1 MSIGTRGWTLLIYG
15 PISALARAVRVP
27 RYSPRYKART
37 AFGVSPERAN
47 GASLT
52 TKPPDRSDD
61 TPAEAGSR
69 PGAGADAD
77 EGDVAGRLER
87 MRGEL
92 RRHSYLYYV
101 ESRPEIDDREYDR
114 IFVELQALEAAHPD
128 LITVDSPTQRVG
140 AEPQSAFPNA
150 EHTVPMLSLDST
162 QDPAEVRRFDER
174 VRKALEDEPRYILEP
189 KLDGA
194 SIELVYEDGLFVSAV
209 TRGNGRVGELVTEN
223 LRTIPSLPLRLREA
237 ERSPPELLAVR
248 GEVLMY
254 LSGFEALNERMV
266 EQGSEP
272 YVNPRNSA
280 SGSLRQLDSR
290 LTAERP
296 LDVLAYDILMVRGA
310 QLTSDSE
317 AVCALRE
324 WGFRTPDRVTLVST
338 VEEILKYHE
347 TYAADRDDLDY
358 EIDGVV
364 IKLDHLDARADL
376 GATSHHPRWALA
388 YKFEPRKEITRIEKI
403 AVSVGRTGKL
413 TPVALLR
420 PVEVGGVT
428 VARASLHNREEVARK
443 DIREGDLVRVQR
455 AGDVIPQV
463 VERVPEDVRKR
474 GAAFHMP
481 AQCPAC
487 DTPVQVDGPFT
498 YCPNRFGCMAQLK
511 RGLTHFGS
519 RAGLDIEGL
528 GEETATLL
536 VDRGL
541 VKELADLFML
551 TAADLEPLDGFAEKS
566 AANLA
571 QAIAEK
577 KTVGLSRFL
586 YGLGIPEVGTTVAAT
601 LAAEFLSFDNLQ
613 EARLERLAAVDGI
626 GPIMSEGIRAFLD
639 DEQNRERIAAVLGH
653 MDALLPPEQAGGT
666 GLAGMKFV
674 FTGGLERFSR
684 SDAKRLIEDNGGRV
698 VGSVSSETAYVVV
711 GEDPGS
717 KLQKGRD
724 LGVEILSED
733 DFVRVLENA
742 RVL

>member
-1 MSIGTRGWTLLIYG
+1 
-15 PISALARAVRVP
+15 
-27 RYSPRYKART
+27 
-37 AFGVSPERAN
+37 
-47 GASLT
+47 
-52 TKPPDRSDD
+52 
-61 TPAEAGSR
+61 
-69 PGAGADAD
+69 
-77 EGDVAGRLER
+77 
-87 MRGEL
+87 MRDEL
-92 RRHSYLYYV
+92 RRHSYLYHV
-101 ESRPEIDDREYDR
+101 ESRPEIDDAEYDR
-114 IFVELQALEAAHPD
+114 IFVELQVLEASHPD

-140 AEPQSAFPNA
+140 AEPQSAFSNT

-194 SIELVYEDGLFVSAV
+194 SIELVYEEGLFVRAV

-223 LRTIPSLPLRLREA
+223 LRTVPSLPLRLREA
-237 ERSPPELLAVR
+237 ERPAPELLAVR
-248 GEVLMY
+248 GEVYMY
-254 LSGFEALNERMV
+254 LSAFEALNERMV

-296 LDVLAYDILMVRGA
+296 LDLLVYDILMIRGA

-317 AVCALRE
+317 AVRALHE
-324 WGFRTPDRVTLVST
+324 WGFRTPGRVTLAAT
-338 VEEILKYHE
+338 VEEILEYHGA
-347 TYAADRDDLDY
+347 YAADRDDLDY

-364 IKLDHLDARADL
+364 IKLDQLDARADL

-428 VARASLHNREEVARK
+428 VSRASLHNREEVARK
-443 DIREGDLVRVQR
+443 DIRQGDLVRVQR

-463 VERVPEDVRKR
+463 VERVPEKGRKR
-474 GAAFHMP
+474 GAAFRMP
-481 AQCPAC
+481 THCPAC
-487 DTPVQVDGPFT
+487 DTPVQEDGPFS
-498 YCPNRFGCMAQLK
+498 YCPNQFGCMAQLK

-541 VKELADLFML
+541 VKELADLFKL
-551 TAADLEPLDGFAEKS
+551 TAADIEPLDGFAEKS

-571 QAIAEK
+571 QAIDDK
-577 KTVGLSRFL
+577 KTVGLARFL
-586 YGLGIPEVGTTVAAT
+586 YGLGIPEVGATVAAT
-601 LAAEFLSFDNLQ
+601 LAAQFLSFDNIQ
-613 EARLERLAAVDGI
+613 GATVEQLEAVDGI
-626 GPIMSEGIRAFLD
+626 GPIMSEQIRAFLD
-639 DEQNRERIAAVLGH
+639 DKRNRERIAAVLGH
-653 MDALLPPEQAGGT
+653 MNAPLPPEQAGGK
-666 GLAGMKFV
+666 GLSGMKFV

-684 SDAKRLIEDNGGRV
+684 SDAKRLIEDHGGRV
-698 VGSVSSETAYVVV
+698 VGSVSGETTYVVV
-711 GEDPGS
+711 GADPGS

-724 LGVEILSED
+724 LGVEILSEE
-733 DFVRVLENA
+733 DFVSVLQNA
-742 RVL
+742 GAL

>member
-1 MSIGTRGWTLLIYG
+1 M
-15 PISALARAVRVP
+15 
-27 RYSPRYKART
+27 
-37 AFGVSPERAN
+37 
-47 GASLT
+47 T
-52 TKPPDRSDD
+52 TKRPDRSDD
-61 TPAEAGSR
+61 
-69 PGAGADAD
+69 ADA
-77 EGDVAGRLER
+77 EDVARRLER

-92 RRHSYLYYV
+92 RRHSYLYHV

-114 IFVELQALEAAHPD
+114 IFVELQALEASHPD
-128 LITVDSPTQRVG
+128 LVTMDSPTQRVG

-162 QDPAEVRRFDER
+162 QDPAEVQRFDER
-174 VRKALEDEPRYILEP
+174 VRKALDDEPRYLLEP

-194 SIELVYEDGLFVSAV
+194 SIELVYEEGLFSRAV
-209 TRGNGRVGELVTEN
+209 TRGNGRVGEVVTEN
-223 LRTIPSLPLRLREA
+223 IRTIPSLPLRLREA
-237 ERSPPELLAVR
+237 DRPAPELLAVR
-248 GEVLMY
+248 GEVLMS
-254 LSGFEALNERMV
+254 LSAFEALNERMV
-266 EQGSEP
+266 ERGSEP

-280 SGSLRQLDSR
+280 SGFLRQLDSR

-296 LDVLAYDILMVRGA
+296 LDLLAYDILMVRGA
-310 QLTSDSE
+310 HLTSDSE
-317 AVCALRE
+317 AVRALRE
-324 WGFRTPDRVTLVST
+324 WGFRTPERITLAAT
-338 VEEILKYHE
+338 VEEILEYHGAF
-347 TYAADRDDLDY
+347 AADRDDLDY

-428 VARASLHNREEVARK
+428 VSRASLHNREEVARK
-443 DIREGDLVRVQR
+443 DIRQGDLVRVQR

-463 VERVPEDVRKR
+463 VERVPENGRKR
-474 GAAFHMP
+474 AAAFRMP
-481 AQCPAC
+481 TRCPAC
-487 DTPVQVDGPFT
+487 DTPVQENGPFT

-541 VKELADLFML
+541 VKELADLFKL
-551 TAADLEPLDGFAEKS
+551 TAADIEPLEGFAETS

-571 QAIAEK
+571 RAIEEK
-577 KTVGLSRFL
+577 RTVGLARFL
-586 YGLGIPEVGTTVAAT
+586 YGLGIPEVGTTVAAA
-601 LAAEFLSFDNLQ
+601 LAAEFRSFDNIQ
-613 EARLERLAAVDGI
+613 EATVEQLEAVDGI
-626 GPIMSEGIRAFLD
+626 GPIMSEQIRAFLD
-639 DEQNRERIAAVLGH
+639 DERNRERIATVLGY
-653 MDALLPPEQAGGT
+653 MNALLPPEQAGGK
-666 GLAGMKFV
+666 GLAGMRFV

-684 SDAKRLIEDNGGRV
+684 PDAKRLIEDNGGRV
-698 VGSVSSETAYVVV
+698 VGSVSGETTYVVA
-711 GEDPGS
+711 GADPGS

-724 LGVEILSED
+724 LGVEILSEE
-733 DFVRVLENA
+733 DFVSVLQNA
-742 RVL
+742 GAL

>member
-1 MSIGTRGWTLLIYG
+1 MTTNRPHRSEPT
-15 PISALARAVRVP
+15 AV
-27 RYSPRYKART
+27 
-37 AFGVSPERAN
+37 
-47 GASLT
+47 
-52 TKPPDRSDD
+52 
-61 TPAEAGSR
+61 EAGSR
-69 PGAGADAD
+69 PAAGADAD
-77 EGDVAGRLER
+77 AGDVAERLER

-114 IFVELQALEAAHPD
+114 IFEELQALEAAHPA

-140 AEPQSAFPNA
+140 AEPQTAFPNV

-162 QDPAEVRRFDER
+162 QDPADVQRFDER

-194 SIELVYEDGLFVSAV
+194 SIELVYEEGLFVRAV

-237 ERSPPELLAVR
+237 ERPPPELLAVR

-296 LDVLAYDILMVRGA
+296 LDVLAYDILRVRGA

-324 WGFRTPDRVTLVST
+324 WGFKTPERVTLVST
-338 VEEILKYHE
+338 VEEILEYHE
-347 TYAADRDDLDY
+347 TYGADRDDLDY

-443 DIREGDLVRVQR
+443 DIRAGDLVRVQR

-463 VERVPEDVRKR
+463 VERVPEDGRKR
-474 GAAFHMP
+474 RAAFQMP
-481 AQCPAC
+481 ALCPAC
-487 DTPVQVDGPFT
+487 DTPVQENGPFT

-528 GEETATLL
+528 GDETATLL

-541 VKELADLFML
+541 VKELADLFTL
-551 TAADLEPLDGFAEKS
+551 TAADLEALEGFAEKS

-571 QAIAEK
+571 QAIDDK
-577 KTVGLSRFL
+577 KSVGLARFL

-613 EARLERLAAVDGI
+613 EATVEQLAAVDGI

-639 DEQNRERIAAVLGH
+639 EDQNRERIAAVLGH
-653 MDALLPPEQAGGT
+653 MDALLPPERAGGK

-742 RVL
+742 GTL

>member
-1 MSIGTRGWTLLIYG
+1 MPYEGWPPSGGIGVRDRVASWVETQLF
-15 PISALARAVRVP
+15 SANLAV
-27 RYSPRYKART
+27 K
-37 AFGVSPERAN
+37 
-47 GASLT
+47 GASVT
-52 TKPPDRSDD
+52 TKPPDRSDAVRGD
-61 TPAEAGSR
+61 EAGSCNGGKGGN
-69 PGAGADAD
+69 PGGGD
-77 EGDVAGRLER
+77 GDVARRLEQLR
-87 MRGEL
+87 EEL
-92 RRHSYLYYV
+92 RRHSHLYYV
-101 ESRPEIDDREYDR
+101 ESRPEVDDAEYDR
-114 IFVELQALEAAHPD
+114 IFNALRALEASHPH
-128 LITVDSPTQRVG
+128 LITLDSPSQRVG
-140 AEPQSAFPNA
+140 TEPQSAFPNV

-174 VRKALEDEPRYILEP
+174 IRKGLEDEPRYVLEP

-194 SIELVYEDGLFVSAV
+194 SIELVYEDGLFVRAV

-223 LRTIPSLPLRLREA
+223 LRTVPSLPLRLREA
-237 ERSPPELLAVR
+237 ERPAPELLAVR
-248 GEVLMY
+248 GEVIMY
-254 LSGFEALNERMV
+254 LSAFEALNERMV

-296 LDVLAYDILMVRGA
+296 LDLLAYDVLLVRGTK
-310 QLTSDSE
+310 LTSDHE
-317 AVCALRE
+317 AVRALRE
-324 WGFRTPDRVTLVST
+324 WGFRTPERVTLVAT
-338 VEEILKYHE
+338 VDEILEYHRN
-347 TYAADRDDLDY
+347 YAAERDDLDY

-364 IKLDHLDARADL
+364 IKLDHLDSRADL

-428 VARASLHNREEVARK
+428 VSRASLHNREEVARK
-443 DIREGDLVRVQR
+443 DIRQGDLVRIQR

-463 VERVPEDVRKR
+463 VERVAEDERKR
-474 GAAFHMP
+474 GESFRMP
-481 AQCPAC
+481 ERCPAC
-487 DTPVQVDGPFT
+487 DTPVQENGPFT

-541 VKELADLFML
+541 VKELADLFEVK
-551 TAADLEPLDGFAEKS
+551 AEHLEPLDGFAEKS

-571 QAIAEK
+571 QAIEEK
-577 KTVGLSRFL
+577 KTVELARFL
-586 YGLGIPEVGTTVAAT
+586 YGLGIPEVGSTIAAT
-601 LAAEFLSFDNLQ
+601 LAAEYQTFDNLQ
-613 EARLERLAAVDGI
+613 GATVEHLEAVGGI
-626 GPIMSEGIRAFLD
+626 GPIMSEQIRAFLD
-639 DEQNRERIAAVLGH
+639 DERNRERIAAVLRH
-653 MDALLPPEQAGGT
+653 MDALVPPERVGGDGLT
-666 GLAGMKFV
+666 GMRFV

-684 SDAKRLIEDNGGRV
+684 SEAKRVIEENGGRV
-698 VGSVSSETAYVVV
+698 VGSVSGETTYVVA
-711 GEDPGS
+711 GENPGS
-717 KLQKGRD
+717 KLLKARD

-733 DFVRVLENA
+733 AFVEVLRTA
-742 RVL
+742 GAL

>member
-1 MSIGTRGWTLLIYG
+1 M
-15 PISALARAVRVP
+15 
-27 RYSPRYKART
+27 
-37 AFGVSPERAN
+37 
-47 GASLT
+47 T
-52 TKPPDRSDD
+52 TKRPDRSDD
-61 TPAEAGSR
+61 
-69 PGAGADAD
+69 ADA
-77 EGDVAGRLER
+77 EDVARRLER

-92 RRHSYLYYV
+92 RRHSYLYHV

-114 IFVELQALEAAHPD
+114 IFVELQALEASHPD
-128 LITVDSPTQRVG
+128 LVTMDSPTQRVG

-162 QDPAEVRRFDER
+162 QDPAEVQRFDER
-174 VRKALEDEPRYILEP
+174 VRKALDDEPRYLLEP

-194 SIELVYEDGLFVSAV
+194 SIELVYEEGLFARAV
-209 TRGNGRVGELVTEN
+209 TRGNGRVGEVVTEN
-223 LRTIPSLPLRLREA
+223 IRTIPSLPLRLREA
-237 ERSPPELLAVR
+237 DRPAPELLAVR
-248 GEVLMY
+248 GEVLMS
-254 LSGFEALNERMV
+254 LSAFEALNERMV
-266 EQGSEP
+266 ERGSEP

-280 SGSLRQLDSR
+280 SGFLRQLDSR

-296 LDVLAYDILMVRGA
+296 LDLLAYDILMVRGA
-310 QLTSDSE
+310 HLTSDSE
-317 AVCALRE
+317 AVRALRE
-324 WGFRTPDRVTLVST
+324 WGFRTPERITLAAT
-338 VEEILKYHE
+338 VEEILEYHGAF
-347 TYAADRDDLDY
+347 AADRDDLDY

-428 VARASLHNREEVARK
+428 VSRASLHNREEVARK
-443 DIREGDLVRVQR
+443 DIRQGDLVRVQR

-463 VERVPEDVRKR
+463 VERVPENGRKR
-474 GAAFHMP
+474 AAAFRMP
-481 AQCPAC
+481 TRCPAC
-487 DTPVQVDGPFT
+487 DTPVQENGPFT

-541 VKELADLFML
+541 VKELADLFKL
-551 TAADLEPLDGFAEKS
+551 TAADIEPLEGFAETS

-571 QAIAEK
+571 RAIEEK
-577 KTVGLSRFL
+577 RTVGLARFL
-586 YGLGIPEVGTTVAAT
+586 YGLGIPEVGTTVAAA
-601 LAAEFLSFDNLQ
+601 LAAEFRSFDNIQ
-613 EARLERLAAVDGI
+613 EATVEQLEAVDGI
-626 GPIMSEGIRAFLD
+626 GPIMSEQIRAFLD
-639 DEQNRERIAAVLGH
+639 DERNRERIAAVLGY
-653 MDALLPPEQAGGT
+653 MNALLPPEQAGGK
-666 GLAGMKFV
+666 GLAGMRFV

-684 SDAKRLIEDNGGRV
+684 PDAKRLIEDNGGRV
-698 VGSVSSETAYVVV
+698 VGSVSGGTTYVVA
-711 GEDPGS
+711 GADPGS

-724 LGVEILSED
+724 LGVEILSEE
-733 DFVRVLENA
+733 DFVSVLQNA
-742 RVL
+742 GAL

>member
-1 MSIGTRGWTLLIYG
+1 M
-15 PISALARAVRVP
+15 AR
-27 RYSPRYKART
+27 
-37 AFGVSPERAN
+37 
-47 GASLT
+47 
-52 TKPPDRSDD
+52 
-61 TPAEAGSR
+61 
-69 PGAGADAD
+69 
-77 EGDVAGRLER
+77 RLER
-87 MRGEL
+87 MRDEL
-92 RRHSYLYYV
+92 RRHSYLYHV
-101 ESRPEIDDREYDR
+101 ESRPEIDDAEYDR
-114 IFVELQALEAAHPD
+114 IFVELQALEASHPD

-140 AEPQSAFPNA
+140 AEPQSAFSNT

-194 SIELVYEDGLFVSAV
+194 SIELVYEEGLFVRAV

-223 LRTIPSLPLRLREA
+223 LRTVPSLPLRLREA
-237 ERSPPELLAVR
+237 ERPAPELLAVR
-248 GEVLMY
+248 GEVYMY
-254 LSGFEALNERMV
+254 LSAFEALNERMV

-296 LDVLAYDILMVRGA
+296 LDLLVYDILMIRGV

-317 AVCALRE
+317 AVHALHE
-324 WGFRTPDRVTLVST
+324 WGFRTPERVTLAAT
-338 VEEILKYHE
+338 VEEILEYHGA
-347 TYAADRDDLDY
+347 YAADRDDLDY

-428 VARASLHNREEVARK
+428 VSRASLHNREEVARK
-443 DIREGDLVRVQR
+443 DIRQGDLVRVQR

-463 VERVPEDVRKR
+463 VERVPEKGRKR
-474 GAAFHMP
+474 GAAFRMP
-481 AQCPAC
+481 THCPAC
-487 DTPVQVDGPFT
+487 DTPVQEDGPFS
-498 YCPNRFGCMAQLK
+498 YCPNQFGCMAQLK

-541 VKELADLFML
+541 VKELADLFKL
-551 TAADLEPLDGFAEKS
+551 TAADIEPLDGFAEKS

-571 QAIAEK
+571 QAIDDK
-577 KTVGLSRFL
+577 KTVGLARFL
-586 YGLGIPEVGTTVAAT
+586 YGLGIPEVGATVAAT
-601 LAAEFLSFDNLQ
+601 LAAQFLSFDNIQ
-613 EARLERLAAVDGI
+613 GATVEQLEAVDGI
-626 GPIMSEGIRAFLD
+626 GPIMSEQIRAFLD
-639 DEQNRERIAAVLGH
+639 DKRNRERIAAVLGH
-653 MDALLPPEQAGGT
+653 MNAPLPPEQAGGK
-666 GLAGMKFV
+666 GLSGMKFV
-674 FTGGLERFSR
+674 FSGGLERFSR
-684 SDAKRLIEDNGGRV
+684 SDAKRLIEDHGGRV
-698 VGSVSSETAYVVV
+698 VGSVSGETTYVVV
-711 GEDPGS
+711 GADPGS

-724 LGVEILSED
+724 LGVEILSEE
-733 DFVRVLENA
+733 DFVSVLQNA
-742 RVL
+742 GAL

>member
-1 MSIGTRGWTLLIYG
+1 
-15 PISALARAVRVP
+15 
-27 RYSPRYKART
+27 
-37 AFGVSPERAN
+37 
-47 GASLT
+47 
-52 TKPPDRSDD
+52 
-61 TPAEAGSR
+61 
-69 PGAGADAD
+69 
-77 EGDVAGRLER
+77 
-87 MRGEL
+87 MRDEL
-92 RRHSYLYYV
+92 RRHSYLYHV
-101 ESRPEIDDREYDR
+101 ESRPEIDDAEYDR
-114 IFVELQALEAAHPD
+114 IFVELQVLEASHPD

-140 AEPQSAFPNA
+140 AEPQSAFSNT

-194 SIELVYEDGLFVSAV
+194 SIELVYEEGLFVRAV

-223 LRTIPSLPLRLREA
+223 LRTVPSLPLRLREA
-237 ERSPPELLAVR
+237 ERPAPELLAVR
-248 GEVLMY
+248 GEVFMY
-254 LSGFEALNERMV
+254 LSAFEALNERMV

-296 LDVLAYDILMVRGA
+296 LDLLVYDILMIRGV

-317 AVCALRE
+317 AVHALHE
-324 WGFRTPDRVTLVST
+324 WGFRTPERVTLAAT
-338 VEEILKYHE
+338 VEEILEYHGA
-347 TYAADRDDLDY
+347 YAADRDDLDY

-364 IKLDHLDARADL
+364 IKLDQLDARADL
-376 GATSHHPRWALA
+376 GVTSHHPRWALA

-428 VARASLHNREEVARK
+428 VSRASLHNREEVARK
-443 DIREGDLVRVQR
+443 DIRQGDLVRVQR

-463 VERVPEDVRKR
+463 VERVPEKGRKR
-474 GAAFHMP
+474 GAAFRMP
-481 AQCPAC
+481 THCPAC
-487 DTPVQVDGPFT
+487 DTPVQEDGPFS
-498 YCPNRFGCMAQLK
+498 YCPNQFGCMAQLK

-541 VKELADLFML
+541 VRELADLFKL
-551 TAADLEPLDGFAEKS
+551 TAADIEPLDGFAEKS

-571 QAIAEK
+571 QAIDDK
-577 KTVGLSRFL
+577 KTIGLARFL
-586 YGLGIPEVGTTVAAT
+586 YGLGIPEVGATVAAT
-601 LAAEFLSFDNLQ
+601 LAAQFLSFDNIQ
-613 EARLERLAAVDGI
+613 GATVEQLEAVDGI
-626 GPIMSEGIRAFLD
+626 GPIMSEQIRAFLD
-639 DEQNRERIAAVLGH
+639 DKRNRERIAAVLGH
-653 MDALLPPEQAGGT
+653 MNALLPPEQAGGK
-666 GLAGMKFV
+666 GLSGMKFV

-684 SDAKRLIEDNGGRV
+684 SDAKRLIEDHGGRV
-698 VGSVSSETAYVVV
+698 VGSVSGETTYVVV
-711 GEDPGS
+711 GADPGS

-724 LGVEILSED
+724 LGVEILSEE
-733 DFVRVLENA
+733 DFVSVLQNA
-742 RVL
+742 GAL

>member
-1 MSIGTRGWTLLIYG
+1 M
-15 PISALARAVRVP
+15 
-27 RYSPRYKART
+27 
-37 AFGVSPERAN
+37 
-47 GASLT
+47 T
-52 TKPPDRSDD
+52 TKRPDRPDD
-61 TPAEAGSR
+61 
-69 PGAGADAD
+69 ADA
-77 EGDVAGRLER
+77 EDVARRLER

-92 RRHSYLYYV
+92 RRHSYLYHV

-114 IFVELQALEAAHPD
+114 IFVELQALEAFHPD

-162 QDPAEVRRFDER
+162 QDPAEVQRFDER
-174 VRKALEDEPRYILEP
+174 VRKALDDEPRYVLEP

-194 SIELVYEDGLFVSAV
+194 SIELVYEEGLFSRAV
-209 TRGNGRVGELVTEN
+209 TRGNGRVGEVVTEN
-223 LRTIPSLPLRLREA
+223 IRTIPSLPLRLREA
-237 ERSPPELLAVR
+237 DRPAPELLAVR
-248 GEVLMY
+248 GEVLMS
-254 LSGFEALNERMV
+254 LSAFEALNERMV
-266 EQGSEP
+266 ERGSEP

-280 SGSLRQLDSR
+280 SGFLRQLDSR

-296 LDVLAYDILMVRGA
+296 LDLLAYDILMVRGA

-317 AVCALRE
+317 AVRALRE
-324 WGFRTPDRVTLVST
+324 WGFRTPERVTLAAT
-338 VEEILKYHE
+338 VEEILEYHGAF
-347 TYAADRDDLDY
+347 AADRDDLDY

-428 VARASLHNREEVARK
+428 VSRASLHNREEVARK
-443 DIREGDLVRVQR
+443 DIRQGDLVRVQR

-463 VERVPEDVRKR
+463 VERVPENGRKR
-474 GAAFHMP
+474 AAVFQMP
-481 AQCPAC
+481 TRCPAC
-487 DTPVQVDGPFT
+487 DTPVQENGPFT

-541 VKELADLFML
+541 VKELADLFKL
-551 TAADLEPLDGFAEKS
+551 TAADIEPLEGFAETS

-571 QAIAEK
+571 RAIEEK
-577 KTVGLSRFL
+577 RTVGLARFL
-586 YGLGIPEVGTTVAAT
+586 YGLGIPEVGTTVAAA
-601 LAAEFLSFDNLQ
+601 LAAEFRSFDNIQ
-613 EARLERLAAVDGI
+613 EATVEQLEAVDGI
-626 GPIMSEGIRAFLD
+626 GPIMSAQIRAFLD
-639 DEQNRERIAAVLGH
+639 DERNRERIAAVLGY
-653 MDALLPPEQAGGT
+653 MNALLPPEQAGGK
-666 GLAGMKFV
+666 GLAGMRFV

-684 SDAKRLIEDNGGRV
+684 PDAKRLIEDNGGRV
-698 VGSVSSETAYVVV
+698 VGSVSGETTYVVA
-711 GEDPGS
+711 GADPGS

-724 LGVEILSED
+724 LGVEILSEE
-733 DFVRVLENA
+733 DFVSVLQNA
-742 RVL
+742 GAL